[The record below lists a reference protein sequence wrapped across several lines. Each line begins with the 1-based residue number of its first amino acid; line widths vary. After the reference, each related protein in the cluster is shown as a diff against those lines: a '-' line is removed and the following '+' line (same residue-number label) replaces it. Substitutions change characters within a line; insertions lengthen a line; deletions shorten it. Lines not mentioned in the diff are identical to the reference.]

1 MKKKVITTLS
11 LLCVTLLSVPAIA
24 QTNLLFDGGM
34 EQGLS
39 WKPTQPRYWNFK
51 SSLATWELSKDQ
63 KCPESK
69 GTMGLKVIP
78 SEDAMMLWNRDQNDS
93 EGGIDYPLALE
104 VGKEY
109 KFSAWIK
116 SKHGK
121 GKIQPVIRMGKS
133 KFSAIRSLEPVKI
146 GAEITPTTQWKKYEG
161 TVTLK
166 AHNDY
171 KNNAQFAFL
180 FDEKTAFWAGGYEEF
195 YIDDVMLYSD
205 QESGE
210 SEIQATLETPTE
222 IKTDSYQREIELSW
236 KQPKPNTV
244 DHWELYIE
252 GKSEQPIII
261 KDQPKVIID
270 NLIPGKEY
278 QFKLRAVKGEEF
290 SKKVDLKVKTNA
302 ITIGVD
308 DPMRT
313 PYLRAITMTGEV
325 QKKLPLYFYDLYGE
339 HPKITC
345 LVDDQPAKVENNHI
359 LFNWNQP
366 KDSHFQ
372 PHTVTIKIEES
383 NGHTFTLTYYLTVTD
398 AERKFQID

>member
-1 MKKKVITTLS
+1 MKKKLITTLS

-24 QTNLLFDGGM
+24 QTNLLFDGRI
-34 EQGLS
+34 EEEGLGG
-39 WKPTQPRYWNFK
+39 KPRYWNFG
-51 SSLATWELSKDQ
+51 SNLTTLELKADYR
-63 KCPESK
+63 CPESSGSSK
-69 GTMGLKVIP
+69 GLRAIP
-78 SEDAMMLWNRDQNDS
+78 LEDALRLWNRDQNDS

-133 KFSAIRSLEPVKI
+133 KFSAIWSLEPVKI

-161 TVTLK
+161 TVTLQPHK
-166 AHNDY
+166 DY
-171 KNNAQFAFL
+171 KKNAQFAFL
-180 FDEKTAFWAGGYEEF
+180 FDKKTVFFTEGGSEEF

-222 IKTDSYQREIELSW
+222 IKTDPYQREIELSW

-313 PYLRAITMTGEV
+313 PYLRTITLTGQV

-345 LVDDQPAKVENNHI
+345 LVDGQLAKVENNHI

-383 NGHTFTLTYYLTVTD
+383 NGHAFTLTYYLTVTD
-398 AERKFQID
+398 TEKKFQID